1 MICNLCPRMC
11 SAERKINENING
23 YCKMP
28 LLPRVAR
35 AKLHHWEEPCISGTN
50 GSGTVF
56 FSGCSLNCVF
66 CQNDKISHQ
75 GFGKT
80 VSVERLA
87 DIFHELYKQGAHNI
101 NLVSPTHYVHAIKDA
116 LDLYKPPIPIVYNS
130 GGYDRVESLKI
141 LEGYID
147 IYLMDFKYF
156 SGNRALLYSGASNYP
171 SVAQKAILEAYRQQ
185 SECIFDG
192 EIMKKGLIVRHLLL
206 PFGTSDAI
214 SVFDWVKNNTPNA
227 YFSIMSQY
235 LPMGKALKIPP
246 LDRKVTRREYE
257 KVLNYICGSDFTNC
271 FYQNRSSA
279 TQEYIP
285 PFDLDGV

>member
-1 MICNLCPRMC
+1 
-11 SAERKINENING
+11 
-23 YCKMP
+23 MP

-147 IYLMDFKYF
+147 IYLIDFKPTSPVNF
-156 SGNRALLYSGASNYP
+156 CFRLLLHNSSSDISPVESPDSY
-171 SVAQKAILEAYRQQ
+171 KL
-185 SECIFDG
+185 
-192 EIMKKGLIVRHLLL
+192 MGLIVSQVNRPVPECVISLVSA
-206 PFGTSDAI
+206 GTAEPVS
-214 SVFDWVKNNTPNA
+214 
-227 YFSIMSQY
+227 
-235 LPMGKALKIPP
+235 
-246 LDRKVTRREYE
+246 
-257 KVLNYICGSDFTNC
+257 TNC
-271 FYQNRSSA
+271 PSS
-279 TQEYIP
+279 P
-285 PFDLDGV
+285 R